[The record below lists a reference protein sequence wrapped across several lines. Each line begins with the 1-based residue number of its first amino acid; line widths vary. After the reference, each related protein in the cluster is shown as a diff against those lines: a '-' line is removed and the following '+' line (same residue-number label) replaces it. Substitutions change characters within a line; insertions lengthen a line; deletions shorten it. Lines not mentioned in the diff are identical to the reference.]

1 MLKTVAGILCFVLLQ
16 RLFIRHCT
24 NFKIANH
31 AEFRLWI
38 GLYYSDMDE
47 EKWENVMQD
56 DSTYDYLTC
65 GHGME
70 NLQPE

>member
-1 MLKTVAGILCFVLLQ
+1 MLCFVLLQ

-31 AEFRLWI
+31 VEFRLWI

-56 DSTYDYLTC
+56 DSTYDYPTF

-70 NLQPE
+70 NVTE